1 MSQNANVLPCRHRI
15 TVAEYHRMAEAGIF
29 TEDDRVELIEGEIID
44 MAPIGSRH
52 AGIVAKLGHILTRAV
67 GETAI
72 VWIQNPIA
80 LGSSSEPEPDV
91 ALLKPREDFYTASL
105 PTGQDVLLVIEVSDT
120 SSAYDRSVKVP
131 LYARF
136 GIPEVWLVDLP
147 GGVIEVF
154 QEPSP
159 QGYRQIRKYY
169 PGEELKPGLLP
180 AVSLRVD
187 ELLQN

>member
-44 MAPIGSRH
+44 MAPIGARH
-52 AGIVAKLGHILTRAV
+52 AACVGKLIDLFYSYNQLGAQIVV
-67 GETAI
+67 
-72 VWIQNPIA
+72 QNPIR
-80 LGSSSEPEPDV
+80 LGENSEPQPDV
-91 ALLKPREDFYTASL
+91 ALVRPRKDRYAAAHPGPS
-105 PTGQDVLLVIEVSDT
+105 DVLLLIEVSDT

-131 LYARF
+131 LYARYW
-136 GIPEVWLVDLP
+136 IPEVWLVDLP
-147 GGVIEVF
+147 GEVIEVF

-159 QGYRQIRKYY
+159 EGYRQVRKYY
-169 PGEELKPGLLP
+169 PGEELKPGLLL

-187 ELLQN
+187 KLLT